1 MTEVWKKWEGEVIN
15 GAFPL
20 RRFLGGSD
28 HSGVFLTEHQAQN
41 LPNAA
46 IKIVPADP
54 ARAETQLSRWRM
66 AASLSHPHL
75 IRLLDAG
82 RCQLGDE
89 PFVFVVME
97 YAEQSLSEILPHRA
111 LTADEV
117 RELLLPTLDALAF
130 LHRRNL
136 VQGHLKPSN
145 FLVVDDELKLASD
158 TIHSAGESA
167 TVIAEPSVYDPP
179 EAKDGRI
186 SAAGDVWGLGVTL
199 IETLTQSTEIGS
211 LPATLPPRFVETVW
225 RCRSRNPDD
234 RPTVIELEAQFG
246 RPPPAPVVSIPQPA
260 VSIPEPV
267 VPIPQAAVH
276 KVAERAAP
284 PAKSPGQRRLVP
296 TVTGL
301 IVVVVA
307 VWVSLRLFHS
317 HPNSQRPAPSPSQ
330 ISPQP
335 AAPPAVPAPP
345 EVPVQPPAEAPASV
359 LHEEIPNV
367 PRSSSD
373 TIHGTITVVVR
384 VTVDRSGR
392 VVDETLEN
400 PGPSRYF
407 ARLATTAARNWK
419 FSPTDRQNS
428 REWLVSFAFTRDST
442 TGHATPPE

>member
-46 IKIVPADP
+46 IKLVPA
-54 ARAETQLSRWRM
+54 ARAETQLSRWSM
-66 AASLSHPHL
+66 AATLSHPHL

-117 RELLLPTLDALAF
+117 RELLLPTLDVLAF
-130 LHRRNL
+130 LHRRDL

-158 TIHSAGESA
+158 TIHTAGESA

-199 IETLTQSTEIGS
+199 VETLTQSTEIGS

-234 RPTVIELEAQFG
+234 RPTVMELEAQFG
-246 RPPPAPVVSIPQPA
+246 RPPPAPAPV

-267 VPIPQAAVH
+267 VSIPEAIAPIPRPAGQ
-276 KVAERAAP
+276 KVAERAVHP
-284 PAKSPGQRRLVP
+284 PKSPGQRRLVP
-296 TVTGL
+296 TITGL
-301 IVVVVA
+301 IVIVVA

-317 HPNSQRPAPSPSQ
+317 NSNSQRPAPGPSQ

-384 VTVDRSGR
+384 VTVDRSGS
-392 VVDETLEN
+392 VVDESLED
-400 PGPSRYF
+400 PGPSKYF

-419 FSPTDRQNS
+419 FSPTVSQNS
-428 REWLVSFAFTRDST
+428 RQWLVSFAFTRDST